1 MTFSSLILI
10 EWKIAPRAMLRE
22 TAGRFILLLS
32 LGSFL
37 LCLLLSGGM
46 NRLLSGQWTV
56 TAILRASVPAAE
68 GEGIAKKA
76 AGLPGVRSAAYKDP
90 EAAWNEFLA
99 AYPGLESLRGGA
111 GGNPLPGHVEIRMRP
126 DRFTE
131 ADIRAV
137 EAALRPLPHVEKIL
151 YGGEALAGLL
161 RIREWVNAFFW
172 AGFALLC
179 GVTFLIFVL
188 QEKAR
193 CLSLAADFEFLRER
207 GVPARTLSI
216 SRASAA
222 VLTGFLLAMAATGAS
237 ALLLFLLESRLPLL
251 VRVIGPAA
259 EILTPSVFIP
269 LAMFLFSAAIA
280 SGAASS
286 LHWSA
291 VQSPRK

>member
-1 MTFSSLILI
+1 MTFSSLLFI
-10 EWKIAPRAMLRE
+10 EWKIAPGAMLRE
-22 TAGRFILLLS
+22 TAGRFILLLA

-56 TAILRASVPAAE
+56 TAILRASVPADE
-68 GEGIAKKA
+68 GKGIAGKA

-90 EAAWNEFLA
+90 EAAWKEFLA
-99 AYPGLESLRGGA
+99 AYPGLESLRGA

-137 EAALRPLPHVEKIL
+137 EAALAPLPHVEKIL
-151 YGGEALAGLL
+151 YGREALAGLL

-172 AGFALLC
+172 AGFALLS

-207 GVPARTLSI
+207 GVPARSLSI

-222 VLTGFLLAMAATGAS
+222 MLTGFILAMAATGAS
-237 ALLLFLLESRLPLL
+237 ALLLFFLESRLPPLG
-251 VRVIGPAA
+251 RVIGPAA
-259 EILTPSVFIP
+259 EILTPSVLIP

-286 LHWSA
+286 LQRSA

>member
-1 MTFSSLILI
+1 
-10 EWKIAPRAMLRE
+10 
-22 TAGRFILLLS
+22 
-32 LGSFL
+32 
-37 LCLLLSGGM
+37 M